1 MQNETVSRGDYID
14 VGLLHNSGPWEDSS
28 GMVTAALNNFFGK
41 TRPMHVAYVSRLQ
54 DATFTVII
62 TLAFGF
68 VSEKSSSLPSAIVN
82 TTYIFAKRK
91 PTDRSLQSRK
101 C

>member
-1 MQNETVSRGDYID
+1 MQNETVSRRDYID

-28 GMVTAALNNFFGK
+28 GMATAALNNFFGK
-41 TRPMHVAYVSRLQ
+41 TRAMHVADVSRLQ

-68 VSEKSSSLPSAIVN
+68 VSEKSSSFPSAIVN
-82 TTYIFAKRK
+82 TTYISAKPK

>member
-1 MQNETVSRGDYID
+1 MA
-14 VGLLHNSGPWEDSS
+14 
-28 GMVTAALNNFFGK
+28 TAALNNFFVN
-41 TRPMHVAYVSRLQ
+41 TRPMHVAYASRLQ

-68 VSEKSSSLPSAIVN
+68 VSEKSSSLPNAIVN
-82 TTYIFAKRK
+82 TTYIFAKPK
-91 PTDRSLQSRK
+91 PTDRSPQSRK

>member
-1 MQNETVSRGDYID
+1 M
-14 VGLLHNSGPWEDSS
+14 GLLHNSGPWEDSS
-28 GMVTAALNNFFGK
+28 GMVTVALNNFFVK
-41 TRPMHVAYVSRLQ
+41 TRPMHVAYASRLQ
-54 DATFTVII
+54 DAIFSIII

-82 TTYIFAKRK
+82 TTYIFAKPK